1 MAGSLQGTD
10 LSGDTLGGYRPM
22 SEINVTPFV
31 DVMLVLLIIF
41 MVAAPLMMVGVPL
54 DLPKTDAARIGQ
66 TREPIIVSVDST
78 GRRFIGEDEVAAAM
92 LVAPRARSEEPTS
105 ELQSLMRLS
114 YAV

>member
-66 TREPIIVSVDST
+66 TREPIIRSAE
-78 GRRFIGEDEVAAAM
+78 RRVGKEGV
-92 LVAPRARSEEPTS
+92 RKCRSRGGPEHQKKKKT
-105 ELQSLMRLS
+105 
-114 YAV
+114 